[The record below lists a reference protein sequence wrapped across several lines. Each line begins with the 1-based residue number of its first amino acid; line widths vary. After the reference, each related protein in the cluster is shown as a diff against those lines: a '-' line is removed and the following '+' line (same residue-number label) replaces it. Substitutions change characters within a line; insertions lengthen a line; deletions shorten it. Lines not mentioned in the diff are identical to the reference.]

1 MRYWVIASNP
11 ATYNAQTS
19 LHTNGQMDWVTNNKF
34 EVGDCVYVYEVIP
47 PRGRGGIVYK
57 LEVVADDITMTTKID
72 DRLFWA
78 GGVYPKDL
86 ESFPRI
92 FRLKLLGEAKDG
104 VIPYLRLKERGFT
117 APQGL
122 ANSLDANPVLIE
134 YIEDFIV

>member
-1 MRYWVIASNP
+1 MSNWVIASNP
-11 ATYNAQTS
+11 ATYNAEGS
-19 LHTNGQMDWVTNNKF
+19 LQVNDQMDWVTSNKF
-34 EVGDCVYVYEVIP
+34 EVGDFVYVYEVIP

-72 DRLFWA
+72 DRRFWA

-86 ESFPRI
+86 ASFPRI
-92 FRLKLLGEAKDG
+92 FRLKLLGEAEDG
-104 VIPYLRLKERGFT
+104 VIPLKELKKRGFT

-122 ANSLDANPVLIE
+122 ANSLDTNPALIE